1 MRKPTLKDVARLAG
15 VSTATVSY
23 AVNQTRSVSTRSRE
37 KIEAAIR
44 QLGYQPNLAAR
55 SFKSGKRNTIGF
67 IVPDIANLYFS
78 VIIEEIEAVL
88 ASKDMNLIVANTKED
103 PGRELQQVSSLSN
116 GLVDGLIIAPV
127 QNQYDMLGEL
137 LPDRFPVVL
146 IDRGIPACDLDQILI
161 ESQAAMQKGVSRL
174 VDEGHRQIG
183 FIADQA
189 HIHTAQQRVKEF
201 EKACI
206 CSGISPDPALIRH
219 ITAENSS
226 VRHHALDLIGNG
238 CTAIVAGNNMI
249 TAELVSVALNQHF
262 EGNTPLQILG
272 YHCGEWYAWL
282 PFLKMI
288 SVPAREMGRLA
299 ADRLLKRMTEPDLPS
314 KEYFLACR

>member
-23 AVNQTRSVSTRSRE
+23 AVNKTRSVSPRSRE

-103 PGRELQQVSSLSN
+103 PERELKQVGALSN
-116 GLVDGLIIAPV
+116 GLVDGLIIAPAGD
-127 QNQYDMLGEL
+127 QYDVLAQL

-146 IDRGIPACDLDQILI
+146 IDRSIPGCGLDQVLI
-161 ESQAAMQKGVSRL
+161 ESQAAMQKGVSHL
-174 VDEGHRQIG
+174 VDEGHRRIG

-201 EKACI
+201 EKSCSS
-206 CSGISPDPALIRH
+206 SGISPDPALIRH
-219 ITAENSS
+219 ITAEDSS
-226 VRHHALDLIGNG
+226 VRRHTLDLIENG

-249 TAELVSVALNQHF
+249 TAELVSFALNQHY

-299 ADRLLKRMTEPDLPS
+299 ANRLLKRMTDPDLPAQ
-314 KEYFLACR
+314 KNFLSCR